1 MNTSPPPATPSAPLP
16 PPGWQESDSAHFLDL
31 GRVYTPRRDEI
42 GTVFRDLIPAASDDA
57 FLGVDLGCGGGWLT
71 EAVLTT
77 FTEARILALD
87 GSPTMLEAAA
97 RNLVA
102 FGRRVAFRPFRLED
116 PSWIA
121 AIAGDLRCVVSSLV
135 VHHLDGPGKQ
145 DLFRRVL
152 DRLEPG
158 GALLLCD
165 IVEPTGAWGRHYLA
179 RAWDE
184 EVERQSLELTGD
196 LAAYEQFLADEWN
209 IFEYPDPAVDK
220 PSPLPDQL
228 VWLREAG
235 YEGVDAFWVR
245 AGHAVYGGY
254 KPGG

>member
-1 MNTSPPPATPSAPLP
+1 MNTPPPDRPTAPPP
-16 PPGWQESDSAHFLDL
+16 PPGWQEADSAHFLDL
-31 GRVYTPRRDEI
+31 GRIYTPRRGEI
-42 GTVFRDLIPAASDDA
+42 GAAFCDLIPAATDDP

-71 EAVLTT
+71 GVILRHFPA
-77 FTEARILALD
+77 ARMLALD

-97 RNLVA
+97 RTLA
-102 FGRRVAFRPFRLED
+102 PFSDRVTFRPFRLED

-121 AIAGDLRCVVSSLV
+121 AVAGEVRSVVSSLA

-145 DLFRRVL
+145 DLFRRVHE
-152 DRLEPG
+152 RLEPG

-165 IVEPTGAWGRHYLA
+165 LVEPTGPWGRRHMA

-196 LAAYEQFLADEWN
+196 LAVYEQFQADEWN
-209 IFEYPDPAVDK
+209 LFEHPDPEVDK
-220 PSPLPDQL
+220 PSPLFDQL
-228 VWLREAG
+228 SWLRDAG

-254 KPGG
+254 RPA